1 MRRRGKRTGGRCR
14 LGERARLSIGCRMG
28 EVTLHDIS
36 KRFTLRIDGALQTVQ
51 ALSRVNFTV
60 RDGEIVALIGP
71 SGCGKT
77 TALRIAMGLET
88 ASGGRVTVDGR
99 EVTGCG
105 HDRGMVFQHA
115 ELLPWL
121 TAMQNVMFGLEMK
134 GMRGAELRDTA
145 MRYIELVGLTDSRN
159 RRPHQLSGG
168 MKQRVGIARAL
179 AIDPKVLLMD
189 EPFGALDAQ
198 TRETMQD
205 ELLQL
210 HERTRKTILFV
221 THDLDEAVLI
231 ADRIVVMREGRIQ
244 EIMGVPL
251 PRPRGDLGLVRGT
264 KEFADTRYHV
274 WRALHAETPTVH

>member
-1 MRRRGKRTGGRCR
+1 
-14 LGERARLSIGCRMG
+14 MG
-28 EVTLHDIS
+28 EVSLIDVS
-36 KRFTLRIDGALQTVQ
+36 KRFILRVGNETQTVR
-51 ALSRVNFTV
+51 ALSRVSFTV
-60 RDGEIVALIGP
+60 RDGEIVSLIGP

-77 TALRIAMGLET
+77 TALRIAMGLELAT
-88 ASGGRVTVDGR
+88 SGRVTVDAR
-99 EVTGCG
+99 EVKGCG

-134 GMRGAELRDTA
+134 GMRGAELRSTA
-145 MRYIELVGLTDSRN
+145 EKYLDLVGLGPSRN

-168 MKQRVGIARAL
+168 MQQRVGIARAL

-198 TRETMQD
+198 TRETMQE
-205 ELLQL
+205 ELLQI
-210 HERTRKTILFV
+210 HTRTKKTILFV

-231 ADRIVVMREGRIQ
+231 ADRIVIMRDGRIQ
-244 EIMGVPL
+244 EILQVPL

-264 KEFADTRYHV
+264 KEFAETRYHV
-274 WRALHAETPTVH
+274 WKSLHATPDTVH

>member
-1 MRRRGKRTGGRCR
+1 
-14 LGERARLSIGCRMG
+14 MG
-28 EVTLHDIS
+28 EVNLLDVS
-36 KRFTLRIDGALQTVQ
+36 KRFTLRIGTELHTVE
-51 ALSRVNFTV
+51 ALSRVSFTV
-60 RDGEIVALIGP
+60 RDGEIVSLIGP

-77 TALRIAMGLET
+77 TTLRIAMGLDHAT
-88 ASGGRVTVDGR
+88 AGRVMVDGR
-99 EVTGCG
+99 EVSGCG

-134 GMRGAELRDTA
+134 GLRGAALRSTA
-145 MRYIELVGLTDSRN
+145 DRYLDLVGLGASKN

-168 MKQRVGIARAL
+168 MQQRVGIARAL

-198 TRETMQD
+198 TRESMQE
-205 ELLQL
+205 ELLAI
-210 HERTRKTILFV
+210 HARTGKTILFV

-231 ADRIVVMREGRIQ
+231 ADRIVIMREGRVE
-244 EIMGVPL
+244 EILDVPL
-251 PRPRGDLGLVRGT
+251 PRPRGDLGVTRGT

-274 WRALHAETPTVH
+274 WKALHAALPAPAVH

>member
-1 MRRRGKRTGGRCR
+1 
-14 LGERARLSIGCRMG
+14 MG
-28 EVTLHDIS
+28 EVSLLDVS
-36 KRFTLRIDGALQTVQ
+36 KRFTLRVGGEIQKVQ
-51 ALSRVNFTV
+51 ALQKVSFTV

-105 HDRGMVFQHA
+105 HDRGMGFPHA

-121 TAMQNVMFGLEMK
+121 PAVQNVMCGLEMK

-145 MRYIELVGLTDSRN
+145 MRYIELVGLADSRN

-189 EPFGALDAQ
+189 ERVAAS
-198 TRETMQD
+198 
-205 ELLQL
+205 
-210 HERTRKTILFV
+210 
-221 THDLDEAVLI
+221 
-231 ADRIVVMREGRIQ
+231 
-244 EIMGVPL
+244 
-251 PRPRGDLGLVRGT
+251 
-264 KEFADTRYHV
+264 
-274 WRALHAETPTVH
+274 RA